1 MESILDFDKEL
12 DLPFLDKVVTSFY
25 HGSGPDVTSPLVS
38 SPFLSL
44 FFSLSF
50 SLIPSLKFLRRNFCI
65 IANVGLQHKL
75 AQRVLTQFQ
84 EHPDAWTRAD
94 AILEYAQVRE
104 TKCTAAFV
112 IRGHVC

>member
-25 HGSGPDVTSPLVS
+25 HGSGPDVTFPS
-38 SPFLSL
+38 SSSSRFYPFS
-44 FFSLSF
+44 FF
-50 SLIPSLKFLRRNFCI
+50 PSSKREFWI
-65 IANVGLQHKL
+65 ITNLGLQHKL

-104 TKCTAAFV
+104 TKCKPRLLFV
-112 IRGHVC
+112 YTMR